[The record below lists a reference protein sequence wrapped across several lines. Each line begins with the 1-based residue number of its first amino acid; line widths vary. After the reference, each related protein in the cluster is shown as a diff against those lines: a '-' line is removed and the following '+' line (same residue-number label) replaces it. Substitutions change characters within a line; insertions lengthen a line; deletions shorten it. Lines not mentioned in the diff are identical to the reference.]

1 VKISAVIVDDER
13 LARTRVAK
21 LLESHV
27 DIEVIGEC
35 RNGTEAVE
43 FINTRKPDLI
53 FLDVQMP
60 DMDGFA
66 VLERADIRYSPFVIF
81 ATAYDQYAL
90 RAFDVHAIDY
100 LLKPFDQDRFDASL
114 TRAKKQLQLQETSEL
129 NHKLIALIRDYKGDD
144 VEIDDVIHV
153 RERGRTVALQPH
165 DIVRVQSD
173 GNYVTIHTDSAEYLH
188 RMTMNSF
195 QSGLD
200 PKRFLRIHRTA
211 IVNVAFVRSARYI
224 GRNNEYEFTM
234 RDGTRLTS
242 GRTYKDSIATFLSH
256 TRLLG

>member
-1 VKISAVIVDDER
+1 VTISAVIVDDER
-13 LARTRVAK
+13 LARSRVAR

-43 FINTRKPDLI
+43 FINTRKPELI

-66 VLERADIRYSPFVIF
+66 VLDRADIKYNPFVIF

-100 LLKPFDQDRFDASL
+100 LLKPFDQDRFDESL
-114 TRAKKQLQLQETSEL
+114 AHARKQLRLQETSEL
-129 NHKLIALIRDYKGDD
+129 EGKLLDLIRDYHGDAEGVD
-144 VEIDDVIHV
+144 GAIHV
-153 RERGRTVALQPH
+153 REREKTVTIQPH

-173 GNYVTIHTDSAEYLH
+173 GNYVTIFTEDHEYLH
-188 RMTMNSF
+188 RITMNSF
-195 QSGLD
+195 ESDLD
-200 PKRFLRIHRTA
+200 PKRFLRIHRSA
-211 IVNVAFVRSARYI
+211 IVNVAFVRKARYL
-224 GRNNEYEFTM
+224 GNNNEYEFTM
-234 RDGTRLTS
+234 RDGTKISS
-242 GRTYKDSIATFLSH
+242 GRTYKDSIARFLSG

>member
-1 VKISAVIVDDER
+1 MTISAVIVDDER
-13 LARTRVAK
+13 LARARVAR

-35 RNGTEAVE
+35 RNGAEAVE
-43 FINTRKPDLI
+43 FINTRKPELI

-66 VLERADIRYSPFVIF
+66 VLERANLKYNPFIIF

-100 LLKPFDQDRFDASL
+100 LLKPFDQERFDESL
-114 TRAKKQLQLQETSEL
+114 ARAIRQLRLHETSEL
-129 NHKLIALIRDYKGDD
+129 NSKLIDLIRDYHRETAGVVDT
-144 VEIDDVIHV
+144 INV
-153 RERGRTVALQPH
+153 RERDKTVSIAPH

-173 GNYVTIHTDSAEYLH
+173 GNYVTIYTEDREYLH
-188 RMTMNSF
+188 RITMNAFESN
-195 QSGLD
+195 LD
-200 PKRFLRIHRTA
+200 PKRFLRVHRGA
-211 IVNVAFVRSARYI
+211 IVNVAFVRRARYI

-234 RDGTRLTS
+234 RDGTRIAS
-242 GRTYKDSIATFLSH
+242 GRTYKDRIARFLSH
-256 TRLLG
+256 TKLLD